1 MDKDLARLVIAAA
14 YRAASELGDLVPLLN
29 DHAPDEDLRLG
40 LATAV
45 AEINFQ
51 ILRPVFRAHPD
62 LEAELDARIEKY
74 GRAS

>member
-1 MDKDLARLVIAAA
+1 MDKDLARLVVAAS
-14 YRAASELGDLVPLLN
+14 YRAASELGDLAPLLN
-29 DHAPDEDLRLG
+29 DHAPDADLKLG
-40 LATAV
+40 LAAAM

-62 LEAELDARIEKY
+62 LEAEFDARIEKY